1 MPRGSNPS
9 TPMNLELKA
18 LLFSLFWRLL
28 PTAILFLVGTSVLL
42 AAGPAGAFIGF
53 GFYLLAAILLTF
65 PLATLL
71 ANAWNNLIWSGS
83 YYDRP
88 QPMYGIPQSRRAKG
102 QLEDAL
108 IEYEKIAAA
117 YPNEV
122 RPWLDMVAIA
132 IEDLKDLNRARD
144 IFERG
149 IAVLKNPNDRDLL
162 AQTYADI
169 RTRLDPRP
177 PRPPLHLHSG

>member
-1 MPRGSNPS
+1 
-9 TPMNLELKA
+9 MNEELKA
-18 LLFSLFWRLL
+18 LWVGLLWRLL
-28 PTAILFLVGTSVLL
+28 PSGILFLVGTSVLL

-53 GFYLLAAILLTF
+53 GFYLIASILLAF
-65 PLATLL
+65 PFATLL
-71 ANAWNNLIWSGS
+71 ANAWSNLIWSKS

-102 QLEDAL
+102 LPEEAL
-108 IEYEKIAAA
+108 AEYQKIADAF
-117 YPNEV
+117 PDET
-122 RPWLDMVAIA
+122 RPWHEMVAIA
-132 IEDLKDLNRARD
+132 IEDLKDLNRAQA

-149 IAVLKNPNDRDLL
+149 VAVLKNPNDRDLL

-169 RTRLDPRP
+169 RTRLDTPP

>member
-1 MPRGSNPS
+1 
-9 TPMNLELKA
+9 MNAELKS
-18 LLFSLFWRLL
+18 LLFSLLWRLL
-28 PTAILFLVGTSVLL
+28 PSGILFLIGTSVLL

-53 GFYLLAAILLTF
+53 GFYLIAAILLAF

-71 ANAWNNLIWSGS
+71 ANAWNNLIWSRS

-102 QLEDAL
+102 HLEEAL
-108 IEYEKIAAA
+108 AEYEKIAAA

-122 RPWLDMVAIA
+122 RPWHEMVAIA
-132 IEDLKDLNRARD
+132 IEDLRDPDRARD

-149 IAVLKNPNDRDLL
+149 VAALKNPDARDRL
-162 AQTYADI
+162 AQTYSEI
-169 RTRLDPRP
+169 RTRLDTPP
-177 PRPPLHLHSG
+177 PRPPLPLHPS

>member
-1 MPRGSNPS
+1 
-9 TPMNLELKA
+9 MNTELKA
-18 LLFSLFWRLL
+18 LLFSLLWRLL
-28 PTAILFLVGTSVLL
+28 PAAILFLVGTSVLL

-53 GFYLLAAILLTF
+53 GFYLIAAILLAF

-71 ANAWNNLIWSGS
+71 ANAWNNLIWSRS

-102 QLEDAL
+102 LPEEAL
-108 IEYEKIAAA
+108 AEYEKIAAA

-149 IAVLKNPNDRDLL
+149 IAVLKNPDDRGLL
-162 AQTYADI
+162 AQTYSEI

-177 PRPPLHLHSG
+177 PRPPLPLHPG